1 MPALLLSPLARWGA
15 LAAVVGALALWGWA
29 ESTGRQVAVLEAAE
43 ARREAATLRERIK
56 HMETR
61 NAVEDA
67 VRREPSPVDRLR
79 DEWSR
84 P

>member
-1 MPALLLSPLARWGA
+1 MPAWLLSPLARWGA
-15 LAAVVGALALWGWA
+15 LAALVAALALWGWLERA
-29 ESTGRQVAVLEAAE
+29 GRQVAVLEAA
-43 ARREAATLRERIK
+43 AAQREAAGLRERIK

-61 NAVEDA
+61 NAVDDA
-67 VRREPSPVDRLR
+67 VRREPRPIDRLR

>member
-1 MPALLLSPLARWGA
+1 MAFLATPLARWAAVGVVVALLAGWGAIERAGRQTAAADAA
-15 LAAVVGALALWGWA
+15 LARA
-29 ESTGRQVAVLEAAE
+29 
-43 ARREAATLRERIK
+43 EAATLRERIK

-79 DEWSR
+79 DEWTR